1 MNGMKFGKHART
13 IQQSN
18 TGKAKVHSMCF
29 FNGQNWIKMKA
40 EINNESDRKQGNIL
54 FNPKKSDETVFVLEI
69 YKNEQ
74 IDGNITEDLL

>member
-1 MNGMKFGKHART
+1 
-13 IQQSN
+13 
-18 TGKAKVHSMCF
+18 MCF

-40 EINNESDRKQGNIL
+40 EINNESDRKQGNNL